1 MSRKD
6 DKDETSKQK
15 NRFANKSLGP
25 LCQASP
31 GQSRQ
36 PLDPLR
42 FESDSQG
49 DLGMISSRPEKAGR
63 NDQAQKQAGVPSVS
77 EKFELT
83 GDPRSLL
90 ARLTL
95 QIPSFQKS
103 G

>member
-1 MSRKD
+1 
-6 DKDETSKQK
+6 
-15 NRFANKSLGP
+15 
-25 LCQASP
+25 
-31 GQSRQ
+31 
-36 PLDPLR
+36 
-42 FESDSQG
+42 
-49 DLGMISSRPEKAGR
+49 MISNRPEKAGR